1 MTPTRRLLTHLSKN
15 TGGST
20 LGVRLTARP
29 RQVLRVGT
37 TVATLAALLAAPP
50 SHSPL
55 PPTRQVLTVGN
66 GESAQPLTNLSH
78 LDSLGDTVTP
88 PAQRRHTTYR
98 LTNQPGIGTLWT
110 YAEPLPGG
118 GYENLGGGE
127 YDPATNTW
135 GQGAFNADD
144 MTRAAVVYLRH
155 WKATGATSS
164 RDAAYEMLRGVAYL
178 QTVTGPNAGNVV
190 LWMQPDGTLNPS
202 ADPVE
207 LPDPSDSD
215 ASYWLARTIW
225 ALGEGYAAFRDDD
238 PEFAAFLRDRLDLAI
253 GAVERQALDRYGEY
267 LDIDGRRSPGW
278 LIADGG
284 DASAEAILG
293 LSAYVEAGGP
303 ATARTALS
311 RLSTG
316 VAALSSGSAQSWPFG
331 AIRPWAL
338 SRSVWHAWGSQM
350 PAALAR
356 ASTVLGSPRL
366 ARVAATDSFTF
377 DPWLLTSGGPD
388 QGRLPARVESSQIAY
403 GADSRLQSLIATAN
417 SAQRAG
423 SPGSHGRGDVLGA
436 QRLAGIF
443 GAWFFGANL
452 SGEPMYE
459 PATGVTYDG
468 VEADGTINRN
478 SGAESTIHGLL
489 AMLAL
494 DQHPKVA
501 RLAQTAT
508 IDRRVGT
515 TTLEAEEATLQGDAT
530 PVEPADPWTGESRF
544 SGTGFVAIGSGGSA
558 SFAIPQRRRPGGPAL
573 VLPVVDLEPGSSAVT
588 RFRTRAQGS
597 LGAVRSGSIGAQ
609 GDSPAPGALLPIT
622 LSRALR
628 AGASRVTATTT
639 AAAVDKARLDAVML
653 EPLVSR
659 LVLRGDGHGTAVLSS
674 RSGARE
680 HVLVAVPGTGRAR
693 IESYTG
699 HGRLI
704 TVRSSSARRV
714 PVTVQAGGFSFV
726 RR

>member
-1 MTPTRRLLTHLSKN
+1 MTPH
-15 TGGST
+15 
-20 LGVRLTARP
+20 AEF
-29 RQVLRVGT
+29 
-37 TVATLAALLAAPP
+37 
-50 SHSPL
+50 

-66 GESAQPLTNLSH
+66 GEFSKESAQLSAQSSSKGSAQPLTNLSH

-88 PAQRRHTTYR
+88 PAQDAHTTYR
-98 LTNQPGIGTLWT
+98 LADQPGIGTLWT

-118 GYENLGGGE
+118 GYRNLGGGE
-127 YDPATNTW
+127 HDPATNTW
-135 GQGAFNADD
+135 SQGAYNADD
-144 MTRAAVVYLRH
+144 MTRAAVVFLRH

-225 ALGEGYAAFRDDD
+225 ALGEGYAAFRDED

-253 GAVERQALDRYGEY
+253 GAVERQALDRYGEH
-267 LDIDGRRSPGW
+267 LDIDGQRSPGW

-303 ATARTALS
+303 ARARTALS
-311 RLSTG
+311 RLNRG

-331 AIRPWAL
+331 TILPWAL

-366 ARVAATDSFTF
+366 ARAAATDSFTF
-377 DPWLLTSGGPD
+377 DPWLLTSGGAD

-403 GADSRLQSLIATAN
+403 GADSRLQSQIATAD
-417 SAQRAG
+417 AARRAG
-423 SPGSHGRGDVLGA
+423 ARGSHGRGGVVGA

-452 SGEPMYE
+452 SGEPMYQ

-489 AMLAL
+489 AMIAL
-494 DQHPKVA
+494 DQHPRVA

-515 TTLEAEEATLQGDAT
+515 TTLEAEDATLRGDAT

-558 SFAIPQRRRPGGPAL
+558 SFAIPQRGPGGPSL

-622 LSRALR
+622 LPRTLR

-639 AAAVDKARLDAVML
+639 AAAGDQARLDALML

-659 LVLRGDGHGTAVLSS
+659 LVLRGDGHGTALLSS
-674 RSGARE
+674 RSQARE
-680 HVLVAVPGTGRAR
+680 HVLVAVPGRGRAR

-699 HGRLI
+699 HGRLV